1 ENLAVA
7 GTTDCPRLFHR
18 RADFIPPNLTGRVS
32 KAEAAMTVH
41 STDVPAGNAKQSM
54 FDWDSGNI
62 LCLLNCF
69 LNRAKGFIKLNDH
82 TFPRSARFGDTVSSI
97 A

>member
-1 ENLAVA
+1 
-7 GTTDCPRLFHR
+7 
-18 RADFIPPNLTGRVS
+18 
-32 KAEAAMTVH
+32 MTVH

-69 LNRAKGFIKLNDH
+69 LNRANGFIKLDDH